1 MTTMPE
7 STKYEIAKAN
17 ADKTDEEIIST
28 LKEGKSFR
36 VEAGAGS
43 GKTYSLHRVVE
54 WIDKNRA
61 KEYKQTGKHVA
72 CITYTNAAVDVI
84 TSRIS
89 PNSFIIPSTIHNFAW
104 ENMSNFN
111 SAMIEAVK
119 ELNIIPDDCESEGVK
134 RVVYDLG
141 IRYCDEEGNLHLFH
155 NDVITLFAWFLEKAK
170 FRMLLSDKYPL
181 ILIDEYQDTFK
192 AITDRFLFYF
202 IEKGQGPQFGFFGDA
217 WQTIYASNGAC
228 GSIQSEK
235 IVEIKKGSNFRS
247 QAVIVDALNR
257 IRPDLP
263 QISALNDND
272 GEIIVITT
280 NEFDGK
286 RSSEK
291 YFKDEL
297 PDQILS
303 NYINS
308 VQVKL
313 AGRGWT
319 SNNKVLMITH
329 RVLARYQHY
338 SDLFAAL
345 GDHFKE
351 QDDGHY
357 IFFRDRIEPLYNALV
372 NNNAKLMFD
381 ALGTTRK
388 PVETKRQKRQWQE
401 LKNALETAR
410 NGTIYDVLKVAYDS
424 KLIPIQPDIERLIK
438 GYDAEEPQ
446 AYQKTSLSEFY
457 AIPYEEVLN
466 AISFFN
472 DDSIYSTEH
481 GVKGEEYDNVL
492 LVIGKG
498 WNLYKFE
505 DTIWRDEKTLSKDD
519 LKAYIRNRNLFYVCC
534 SRPRKRLALLIT
546 IPIGEQFHN
555 YLSRIFG
562 ASNVMEYSQ
571 FMNL

>member
-1 MTTMPE
+1 M
-7 STKYEIAKAN
+7 
-17 ADKTDEEIIST
+17 
-28 LKEGKSFR
+28 
-36 VEAGAGS
+36 
-43 GKTYSLHRVVE
+43 
-54 WIDKNRA
+54 
-61 KEYKQTGKHVA
+61 
-72 CITYTNAAVDVI
+72 
-84 TSRIS
+84 
-89 PNSFIIPSTIHNFAW
+89 
-104 ENMSNFN
+104 
-111 SAMIEAVK
+111 
-119 ELNIIPDDCESEGVK
+119 
-134 RVVYDLG
+134 
-141 IRYCDEEGNLHLFH
+141 
-155 NDVITLFAWFLEKAK
+155 
-170 FRMLLSDKYPL
+170 
-181 ILIDEYQDTFK
+181 
-192 AITDRFLFYF
+192 
-202 IEKGQGPQFGFFGDA
+202 
-217 WQTIYASNGAC
+217 
-228 GSIQSEK
+228 
-235 IVEIKKGSNFRS
+235 
-247 QAVIVDALNR
+247 
-257 IRPDLP
+257 
-263 QISALNDND
+263 
-272 GEIIVITT
+272 
-280 NEFDGK
+280 
-286 RSSEK
+286 
-291 YFKDEL
+291 
-297 PDQILS
+297 
-303 NYINS
+303 
-308 VQVKL
+308 
-313 AGRGWT
+313 
-319 SNNKVLMITH
+319 
-329 RVLARYQHY
+329 
-338 SDLFAAL
+338 
-345 GDHFKE
+345 
-351 QDDGHY
+351 
-357 IFFRDRIEPLYNALV
+357 YNALV

>member
-1 MTTMPE
+1 MPE